1 MSEKLFV
8 DTVIDRYYIKY
19 RNEYEPYALINTLY
33 EHINIIFTFKNFTH
47 EYVKERI
54 FKILSYQEQLKQLSL
69 LPVLEQRSQAWYDIR
84 KNLITASDFAQALGD
99 GKFGTQKQFFQK
111 KCGYEKDT
119 FDNTMPALKW
129 GVKYEPVAI
138 DAYATKNNVKMYEF
152 GLLIH
157 PKNNMKWFGA
167 SPDSISE
174 LGIMVEIKCPWRRKI
189 TGEVPK
195 QYYYQ
200 VQGQLDVC
208 SLQECDFLEC
218 EFIEYDNADEF
229 RDYFNDNMNERG
241 IIIEYLDNKNETC
254 YKYSLFTD
262 CHNYD
267 KLENWRINTVQ
278 ELNENKL
285 VICKTYYW
293 QLNTYSVVRIYKEDA
308 FLQEKFGMLKDVWD
322 KINNYKAD
330 RNLYKKDI
338 IGPDKPNTLNIDTID
353 TINIETV
360 KKKEKSPKKN
370 GFADVKMTGWA
381 FVSDDEEEN

>member
-1 MSEKLFV
+1 MTEKLFV
-8 DTVIDRYYIKY
+8 DTVIDRYYIRY
-19 RNEYEPYALINTLY
+19 RNDYEPFALIDVIHKDIKT
-33 EHINIIFTFKNFTH
+33 IFTFQNFTVD
-47 EYVKERI
+47 YVKDRL
-54 FKILSYQEQLKQLSL
+54 FKILSYQEQLRKLISL
-69 LPVLEQRSQAWYDIR
+69 PKLEQRSQAWYDVR

-119 FDNTMPALKW
+119 FDNSMPALKW

-157 PKNNMKWFGA
+157 PKSNMKWFGA

-218 EFIEYDNADEF
+218 EFIEYDNGEDF
-229 RDYFNDNMNERG
+229 KTYFDDNQNERG
-241 IIIEYLDNKNETC
+241 IIVEFLDNKNQTD
-254 YKYSLFTD
+254 YKYSLFKD
-262 CHNYD
+262 CHNYNELD
-267 KLENWRINTVQ
+267 RWYMNTIQ

-293 QLNTYSVVRIYKEDA
+293 QLNTYNVVRIYKEDE
-308 FLQEKFGMLKDVWD
+308 FLKEKFTVLKDVWD
-322 KINNYKAD
+322 RINTYKTD
-330 RNLYKKDI
+330 YSLYKKDI
-338 IGPDKPNTLNIDTID
+338 IGPDKPNTMNIDC
-353 TINIETV
+353 ININTI
-360 KKKEKSPKKN
+360 KKDKSPTRTNNKN
-370 GFADVKMTGWA
+370 GFSDVKLNGWA
-381 FVSDDEEEN
+381 FLSDGEED